1 MAYVSNIL
9 WYVNSK
15 RESVPSWI
23 SVKFYNWDTF
33 LSEVKLNVWDVVPQ
47 SSIPTVSSSDIY
59 YSWTLWTY
67 MDDSDPLRR
76 EKYTPT
82 WSWFTLNW
90 EAFDLTQ
97 PIKDNVRLVAN
108 VTSTTE
114 YATKL
119 TTVLMGDWS
128 STTTSDLWYIY
139 TPSWTSISYQ
149 TFKDANI
156 SIDFSQY
163 WPYNDTASYTIWS
176 NGSNNPFDPS
186 YVWTD
191 AWQSSTIFRSNNV
204 NANVIV
210 YIVQMTSAT
219 VTFTEYS
226 GTNFVIWSDSTISIP
241 KGSYCMT
248 PELNNVQTP
257 VNIPFKYTHYDTPLT
272 VKTVTLS
279 PITSSGYSPYIY
291 WIGIDTANFP
301 SAENLEI
308 KIFVDRTIVAFGWGL
323 APTRVLLDCTH
334 WAFKDTN
341 DIAYCG
347 QYNICDLI
355 HINRNSSS
363 QSLSRIYMHQYYWG
377 AEANIVTIEPE
388 EWYRVK
394 WVDIYDTSWEF
405 TERVDNNNTSASA
418 RSWKIMPYVVE
429 YHWYPYYGFDS
440 NWSNNDPHLWW
451 DWWMYSNNTF
461 TDYVKNMVNN
471 LAWFTPSYISSMYW
485 SSNEIFYVEWLDNQ
499 WNVVTNK
506 IYCYMYS
513 GFYNSQTSTVADIY
527 FVVDITSY
535 NTLHYNYSSVYPST
549 ITYVSKADLWSAI
562 MNDIM
567 WWNCVWWAM
576 SYNNTYDFSNSAA
589 RNLYQTDS
597 SKYNSKF
604 NFYNN
609 LKESANS
616 SYSWITLI

>member
-23 SVKFYNWDTF
+23 SVKFYNWNTF
-33 LSEVKLNVWDVVPQ
+33 LDEVRLNVWDVIPQ
-47 SSIPTVSSSDIY
+47 NRIPIVSPSDIY
-59 YSWTLWTY
+59 YSWALWTY

-90 EAFDLTQ
+90 VAFDLTQ
-97 PIKDNVRLVAN
+97 PIKDNIRLVAN

-119 TTVLMGDWS
+119 TTVLMGSWN

-139 TPSWTSISYQ
+139 TPNWTSISYQ
-149 TFKDANI
+149 TFKDANV

-163 WPYNDTASYTIWS
+163 WPYDDTASYTIWS

-186 YVWTD
+186 YVWSD
-191 AWQSSTIFRSNNV
+191 DWQSSTIFRSSNV

-219 VTFTEYS
+219 VTFTEYNN
-226 GTNFVIWSDSTISIP
+226 TIFVVWSDSTISIP
-241 KGSYCMT
+241 KGSYFMT

-257 VNIPFKYTHYDTPLT
+257 VNIPFKYVYYDDTPLT

-308 KIFVDRTIVAFGWGL
+308 NIFVDRTIVAFGWGQ
-323 APTRVLLDCTH
+323 APTRVFLDCTY
-334 WAFKDTN
+334 WTFKDAN
-341 DIAYCG
+341 SLRYCG
-347 QYNICDLI
+347 QYNIYGLL

-363 QSLSRIYMHQYYWG
+363 QSLSRIDMYQYYPG
-377 AEANIVTIEPE
+377 TDTSIVTIEPE

-394 WVDIYDTSWEF
+394 WVDIYNTSWEF
-405 TERVDNNNTSASA
+405 TERVDNNNTNADV

-440 NWSNNDPHLWW
+440 NYNNRTNLWW
-451 DWWMYSNNTF
+451 EWWMNSNQQFVSYASSTI
-461 TDYVKNMVNN
+461 TS
-471 LAWFTPSYISSMYW
+471 LTWIAPSSYLSMYW
-485 SSNEIFYVEWLDNQ
+485 SYNELFYVEWLDNSWAVETQ
-499 WNVVTNK
+499 K
-506 IYCYMYS
+506 MYCYM
-513 GFYNSQTSTVADIY
+513 QTS
-527 FVVDITSY
+527 
-535 NTLHYNYSSVYPST
+535 VYASG
-549 ITYVSKADLWSAI
+549 VSKYAYFLVDVTSLMWTILTYTPYSKGVTVSSGSTLWQYI
-562 MNDIM
+562 MSELMNWNWA
-567 WWNCVWWAM
+567 WWTV
-576 SYNNTYDFSNSAA
+576 DFLNQRDFYENSA
-589 RNLYQTDS
+589 RDLYQTDS
-597 SKYNSKF
+597 SKYNQKL
-604 NFYNN
+604 NFYNS
-609 LKESANS
+609 LKENIKPWYWSLE
-616 SYSWITLI
+616 II